1 MATPQLSPGVLVRE
15 VDLTVGRAE
24 NVLDNIG
31 AIAGPF
37 SLGPVNEPITIE
49 TQQQFLDTFG
59 KPIGT
64 DRQYEYWM
72 SGNSF
77 LSYGGILKV
86 VRVGGDTLNNGNAG
100 TQQASETV
108 RIDNLDDY
116 EQNHT
121 TDSSFYWAARN
132 PGTWSNSL
140 KVCTIDNLSDQIIS
154 IGTTNPGAS
163 GFVVGYGVSTS
174 KNGTT
179 IPGNGSLIQFNGNL
193 KGIITGVNT
202 DAQNGANSSIEV
214 KVLARVNPTTQ
225 STENIG
231 FTTVKT
237 IGVAST
243 ETISVN
249 STAGITTGT
258 IAVIQNNPGT
268 DGAEGGIRIVS
279 FGSSTITLAVGIAQS
294 ALVGTAVT
302 YQTLTSIAG
311 SETPVTYQNYNAANS
326 FSDGNALV
334 TTPASG
340 IANTAFTSTTVTD
353 WYDQQTLG
361 LTNSTVYWR
370 NIAPRPVSNRFVT
383 ERSGGNDAIH
393 VVVVDDSGEVT
404 GVQGNIVERFVSLSK
419 ASDATADGDNPT
431 RTYYK
436 EFIANNSKF
445 AFAGFNPSNAQDTY
459 WNTIPTASGF
469 STATTPYTNAEG
481 LWGQEAQN
489 TYFSSLGNVSY
500 TLSGGVD
507 YSANSGM
514 AADLPSL
521 LQGYN
526 LFSNKDEIAVDYLI
540 MGPGLAVENESQAK
554 ANLLISIAE
563 QRKDCIAT
571 ISPHRANVV
580 NVTNSTTQ
588 TQNVLG
594 FYSPLQSSSYAV
606 FDTGYKY
613 TYDRF
618 NNAFRYI
625 PANGDTAG
633 LMVRTELNAYPW
645 FSPAGLQRGVLNN
658 AVKMAYNPTK
668 NQRDELYSARVNS
681 IINQRGAGIALYG
694 DKTAL
699 AYSSA
704 FDRINV
710 RRLFLTVE
718 QALEGAANDQLFE
731 LNDSNT
737 RANFVNIVEPYLRDV
752 QAKRGVYDFR
762 VICDETNNTPDVIDN
777 NEFRADIFLKPTKSI
792 NFVTLTF
799 VATRTGVDFEEVIG
813 TV

>member
-140 KVCTIDNLSDQIIS
+140 KVCTIDNKSDQIIS

-163 GFVVGYGVSTS
+163 GFVVGYGVSTT
-174 KNGTT
+174 KDGTT

-202 DAQNGANSSIEV
+202 DAQNAANSSIEV
-214 KVLARVNPTTQ
+214 KVLARVTPTTQ

-249 STAGITTGT
+249 STVGVTTGT
-258 IAVIQNNPGT
+258 LAVIQNNPGV

-294 ALVGTAVT
+294 ALVGLAVT

-311 SETPVTYQNYNAANS
+311 SETPVTYQNYNTTNS
-326 FSDGNALV
+326 FSDGDALV
-334 TTPASG
+334 TTPVSG

-370 NIAPRPVSNRFVT
+370 NVAARPVSNRFAT
-383 ERSGGNDAIH
+383 ERSGANDAIH

-469 STATTPYTNAEG
+469 SNATTPYTNAEG

-489 TYFSSLGNVSY
+489 INFSSLGNVSY
-500 TLSGGVD
+500 TLTGGVD
-507 YSANSGM
+507 YSANKGM
-514 AADLPSL
+514 AADLPGL

-526 LFSNKDEIAVDYLI
+526 LFANKDEVAVDYLI

-588 TQNVLG
+588 TSNVLG

-625 PANGDTAG
+625 PTNGDIAG
-633 LMVRTELNAYPW
+633 LMVRTALNAYPW

-668 NQRDELYSARVNS
+668 NQRDELYSGRINS
-681 IINQRGAGIALYG
+681 IINQRGSGIALYG

-762 VICDETNNTPDVIDN
+762 VICDESNNTPDVIDN

>member
-100 TQQASETV
+100 TQQASEAV

-140 KVCTIDNLSDQIIS
+140 KVCTIDNKSDQIVS
-154 IGTTNPGAS
+154 VATTNPSALGL
-163 GFVVGYGVSTS
+163 VVGYGVSTA
-174 KNGTT
+174 KNAVS
-179 IPGNGSLIQFNGNL
+179 IPGNGSVNTFTGNL
-193 KGIITGVNT
+193 KGIITGVTT
-202 DAQNGANSSIEV
+202 DAVNGNSSIEV

-225 STENIG
+225 STTNIG
-231 FTTVKT
+231 FTTISS
-237 IGVAST
+237 IGAAGTTVL
-243 ETISVN
+243 SVN
-249 STAGITTGT
+249 STSGITTGT
-258 IAVIQNNPGT
+258 ICVTPNN
-268 DGAEGGIRIVS
+268 GGIDVVS
-279 FGSSTITLAVGIAQS
+279 FGSSTVTLSVGIAQS

-311 SETPVTYQNYNAANS
+311 TETPITYQNYNPANS
-326 FSDGNALV
+326 FSAGDVLTITPGTGGTP
-334 TTPASG
+334 TTSS
-340 IANTAFTSTTVTD
+340 TSTVSD
-353 WYDQQTLG
+353 WYDEQTLG

-370 NIAPRPVSNRFVT
+370 NIAPRPVANRFVT
-383 ERSGGNDAIH
+383 ERSGSNDAIH
-393 VVVVDDSGEVT
+393 VVVVDDTGDVT

-436 EFIANNSKF
+436 DFIANNSKF
-445 AFAGFNPSNAQDTY
+445 AFAGFNPSNAEDTY

-469 STATTPYTNAEG
+469 STSFTPYTNAQG
-481 LWGQEAQN
+481 LWGQEAQGIS
-489 TYFSSLGNVSY
+489 FSSLGNVSY

-507 YSANSGM
+507 YSANGGM
-514 AADLPSL
+514 AADLPGIL
-521 LQGYN
+521 AGYN
-526 LFSNKDEIAVDYLI
+526 LFANRDEIAVDYLI
-540 MGPGLAVENESQAK
+540 MGPGLAVENQSQAK

-571 ISPHRANVV
+571 ISPHRDNVV
-580 NVTNSTTQ
+580 NVSNTTTQ
-588 TQNVLG
+588 TSNVLG

-625 PANGDTAG
+625 PTNGDTAG
-633 LMVRTELNAYPW
+633 LMVRTALNAYPW

-658 AVKMAYNPTK
+658 AVKMAYNPSK
-668 NQRDELYSARVNS
+668 NQRDELYGSRINS

-752 QAKRGVYDFR
+752 QAKRGIYDFR

>member
-100 TQQASETV
+100 TQQASEAV

-140 KVCTIDNLSDQIIS
+140 KVCTIDNKSDQIVS
-154 IGTTNPGAS
+154 VATTNPSALGL
-163 GFVVGYGVSTS
+163 VVGYGVSTA
-174 KNGTT
+174 KNAVS
-179 IPGNGSLIQFNGNL
+179 IPGNGSVNTFTGNL
-193 KGIITGVNT
+193 KGIITGVTT
-202 DAQNGANSSIEV
+202 DAVNGNSSIEV

-225 STENIG
+225 STTNIG
-231 FTTVKT
+231 FTTISS
-237 IGVAST
+237 IGTAGTTVL
-243 ETISVN
+243 SVN
-249 STAGITTGT
+249 STSGITTGT
-258 IAVIQNNPGT
+258 ICVTPNN
-268 DGAEGGIRIVS
+268 GGIDVVS
-279 FGSSTITLAVGIAQS
+279 FGSSTVTLSVGIAQS

-311 SETPVTYQNYNAANS
+311 TETPITYQNYNPANS
-326 FSDGNALV
+326 FSAGDVLTITPGTGGTP
-334 TTPASG
+334 TTSS
-340 IANTAFTSTTVTD
+340 TSTVSD
-353 WYDQQTLG
+353 WYDEQTLG

-370 NIAPRPVSNRFVT
+370 NIAPKPVSNRFVT
-383 ERSGGNDAIH
+383 ERSGSNDAIH
-393 VVVVDDSGEVT
+393 VVVVDDTGDVT

-436 EFIANNSKF
+436 DFIANNSKF
-445 AFAGFNPSNAQDTY
+445 AFAGFNPSNVQDTY

-469 STATTPYTNAEG
+469 STSFTPYTNAQG
-481 LWGQEAQN
+481 LWGQEAQGIS
-489 TYFSSLGNVSY
+489 FSSLGNVSY

-507 YSANSGM
+507 YSANGGM
-514 AADLPSL
+514 AADLPGIL
-521 LQGYN
+521 AGYN
-526 LFSNKDEIAVDYLI
+526 LFANRDEIAVDYLI
-540 MGPGLAVENESQAK
+540 MGPGLAVENQSQAK

-571 ISPHRANVV
+571 ISPHRDNVV
-580 NVTNSTTQ
+580 NVSNTTTQ
-588 TQNVLG
+588 TSNVLG

-625 PANGDTAG
+625 PTNGDTAG
-633 LMVRTELNAYPW
+633 LMVRTALNAYPW

-658 AVKMAYNPTK
+658 AVKMAYNPSK
-668 NQRDELYSARVNS
+668 NQRDELYGSRINS

-752 QAKRGVYDFR
+752 QAKRGIYDFR
-762 VICDETNNTPDVIDN
+762 VICDETNNTPNVIDN